1 MLLFLLL
8 VYNYNNINL
17 NIYIRININYLF
29 LFIRMESFIVKY
41 KPLLLNDFELNNNIV
56 DLLKIF
62 IKMDSL
68 NILLIGDSCSGKTSI
83 LQSIIREYYQNE
95 KYEDAT
101 INEIKKSM
109 DENIMYINSLNDK
122 GIQYYRNHV
131 KTFCQTKCSIRNKKK
146 IVVIDDIDF
155 INGQSQQVF
164 RNCIDKYSDNVH
176 FIASCSNPQ
185 KVVNSIQSRIS
196 IIKLHNLNNKQLYN
210 IIKKICVV
218 EHIKI
223 QKKALDFILSI
234 CNSSIRILLN
244 YLEKFKLMNQM
255 ITYDMVLNICTNIN
269 FDNFKKYIVHCKNG
283 NIRESIDILYS
294 IYEKG
299 YSVMDILDSFFL
311 FIKSSSILN
320 ENEKYMITPI
330 ICKYISIFHM
340 IHESNIELSLFT
352 NDIIRLFTTSS

>member
-1 MLLFLLL
+1 
-8 VYNYNNINL
+8 
-17 NIYIRININYLF
+17 
-29 LFIRMESFIVKY
+29 MESFIVKY
-41 KPLLLNDFELNNNIV
+41 KPLLLNDFELSNNII

-83 LQSIIREYYQNE
+83 LQSIIREYYQVN
-95 KYEDAT
+95 
-101 INEIKKSM
+101 M
-109 DENIMYINSLNDK
+109 DGNHKQNKDNENIMYISSLNDK

-131 KTFCQTKCSIRNKKK
+131 KTFCQTKCTILNKKK

-155 INGQSQQVF
+155 INTQSQQVF
-164 RNCIDKYSDNVH
+164 RNCIDKYSNNVH

-185 KVVNSIQSRIS
+185 KVVDSIQSRMN
-196 IIKLHNLNNKQLYN
+196 IIKLHNLNKKQLYN
-210 IIKKICVV
+210 IVKKICVV
-218 EHIKI
+218 EHIEI

-244 YLEKFKLMNQM
+244 YLEKFKLMNQK
-255 ITYDMVLNICTNIN
+255 ITYNMVLNICTNIN
-269 FDNFKKYIVHCKNG
+269 FDNFKKYIVYCKKG

-294 IYEKG
+294 IYQKG

-352 NDIIRLFTTSS
+352 NDIIRLFTHNSSCLNEYIKYN

>member
-1 MLLFLLL
+1 
-8 VYNYNNINL
+8 
-17 NIYIRININYLF
+17 
-29 LFIRMESFIVKY
+29 MEPFVVKY
-41 KPLLLNDFELNNNIV
+41 KPLLLNDFELSNNIIN
-56 DLLKIF
+56 LLKIF

-68 NILLIGDSCSGKTSI
+68 NILLIGDSCTGKTSI
-83 LQSIIREYYQNE
+83 LQSIIREYYHENENIMVNE
-95 KYEDAT
+95 KKNT
-101 INEIKKSM
+101 TTNN
-109 DENIMYINSLNDK
+109 ENIMYINSLNDK

-164 RNCIDKYSDNVH
+164 RNCIDKYGGNVH

-185 KVVNSIQSRIS
+185 KVVDSIQSRIS
-196 IIKLHNLNNKQLYN
+196 IIKLHNLNKKQLYN
-210 IIKKICVV
+210 IVKKICDI
-218 EHIKI
+218 EHIEI

-244 YLEKFKLMNQM
+244 YLEKFKLMNQK
-255 ITYDMVLNICTNIN
+255 ITYDKILNICTNIN

-283 NIRESIDILYS
+283 NIRKSVDILYS

-299 YSVMDILDSFFL
+299 YSVMDIFDSFFL
-311 FIKSSSILN
+311 FIKSSSILT
-320 ENEKYMITPI
+320 ENEKYMIIPI

-340 IHESNIELSLFT
+340 IHESNIELALFT
-352 NDIIRLFTTSS
+352 NDIIHLFTTSLVMI

>member
-1 MLLFLLL
+1 
-8 VYNYNNINL
+8 
-17 NIYIRININYLF
+17 
-29 LFIRMESFIVKY
+29 MESFIVKY
-41 KPLLLNDFELNNNIV
+41 KPLLLDDFELSNNII

-83 LQSIIREYYQNE
+83 LQSIIREYYQVN
-95 KYEDAT
+95 
-101 INEIKKSM
+101 M
-109 DENIMYINSLNDK
+109 DGNYKQNENIMYISSLNDK

-131 KTFCQTKCSIRNKKK
+131 KTFCQTKCTILNKKK

-155 INGQSQQVF
+155 INEQSQQVF

-185 KVVNSIQSRIS
+185 KVVDSIQSRMN
-196 IIKLHNLNNKQLYN
+196 IIKLHNLNKKQLYN
-210 IIKKICVV
+210 IVKKICVV
-218 EHIKI
+218 EHIEI

-244 YLEKFKLMNQM
+244 YLEKFKLMNQN
-255 ITYDMVLNICTNIN
+255 ITYNMVLNICTNIN

-294 IYEKG
+294 IYQKG

-352 NDIIRLFTTSS
+352 NDIIRLFTHNSSCLQ